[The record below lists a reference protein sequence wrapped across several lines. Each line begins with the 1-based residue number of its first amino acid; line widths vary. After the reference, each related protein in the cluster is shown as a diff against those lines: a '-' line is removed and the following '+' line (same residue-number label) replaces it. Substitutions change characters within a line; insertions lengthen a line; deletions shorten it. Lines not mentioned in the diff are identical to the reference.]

1 MPDAPSLA
9 AWVKDQ
15 PATRPAVAYE
25 MDDLAALMATGGT
38 TGMPK
43 GVMNTHRSLQTFVAN
58 YMIAIRYRAD
68 EQPVNL
74 AAAPMTHTAGVLSM
88 PCTAR
93 GGTVVILA
101 KPDPAALLDAIAKHR
116 VTEFFLPPT
125 VIYRLLDIPGIEQ
138 VRFLVA
144 AVLHVR
150 RGADV
155 GREAQAGDHGV
166 RSGDDRRLRPDR
178 SAGVDFVPAP
188 EEHFV
193 DGKLAAGRAPVLGR
207 TTQSAGPRRPSST
220 TAMRWW
226 RRARPARSACAA
238 IS

>member
-1 MPDAPSLA
+1 
-9 AWVKDQ
+9 
-15 PATRPAVAYE
+15 

-74 AAAPMTHTAGVLSM
+74 MAAPMTHTAGVLSM

-101 KPDPAALLDAIAKHR
+101 KPDPAVLLDAIAKHR

-125 VIYRLLDIPGIEQ
+125 VIYRLLDIPSIEQ

-144 AVLHVR
+144 ALPHVR

-155 GREAQAGDHGV
+155 GREAQEGDHRV
-166 RSGDDRRLRPDR
+166 RSGDDRRLRADR
-178 SAGVDFVPAP
+178 SAGIDFV
-188 EEHFV
+188 
-193 DGKLAAGRAPVLGR
+193 
-207 TTQSAGPRRPSST
+207 S
-220 TAMRWW
+220 
-226 RRARPARSACAA
+226 
-238 IS
+238 